1 VEDGSEILWIDQYEL
16 SRSLVSRQ
24 PAAHDN
30 HLAAHRIDVEKGEMM
45 ADEKAQ
51 EIVEKAGRLAEE
63 YEKTCT
69 GCAQSAVA
77 GLLDALGIENE
88 EVFRAASGLAD
99 GIGLSGDGSCGALTG
114 CSMVI
119 GLVFGRE
126 RKDHQDMMKPMQS
139 YLLCKE
145 LHGEFIQ
152 QYGSCRCHDIQNETM
167 GRTFN
172 LLDPEQFQ
180 EAWKFGMLDHCSR
193 VVGGAVRKT
202 AELILRER
210 DSA

>member
-1 VEDGSEILWIDQYEL
+1 MTDRNTEEIAE
-16 SRSLVSRQ
+16 R
-24 PAAHDN
+24 AAQ
-30 HLAAHRIDVEKGEMM
+30 LA
-45 ADEKAQ
+45 Q
-51 EIVEKAGRLAEE
+51 E

-77 GLLDALGIENE
+77 GLLDALEIESD
-88 EVFRAASGLAD
+88 EVFKAASGLAD

-126 RKDHQDMMKPMQS
+126 RKDHQDMMKPMKS

-145 LHGEFIQ
+145 LHADFVG
-152 QYGSCRCHDIQNETM
+152 QYGSCRCYDIQDKLM

-172 LLDPEQFQ
+172 LLDPEHLQ
-180 EAWKFGMLDHCSR
+180 EAMKVGMLDHCS
-193 VVGGAVRKT
+193 AVCGRAARKT
-202 AELILRER
+202 VQLILREGE
-210 DSA
+210 DA